1 MCFSPFLSSSS
12 SFPEVKRQRSVP
24 EDPKRAMEEQLPAT
38 EAELRPPEEEVLHA
52 YKKNILQI
60 LLIMPCHVWTEALFR
75 EME

>member
-1 MCFSPFLSSSS
+1 MCFSPFLSSSSS

-52 YKKNILQI
+52 YFIFKKYITDFVDN
-60 LLIMPCHVWTEALFR
+60 ALSCMDR
-75 EME
+75 GPL